1 MGKKKEKYEEII
13 ENGEDPEEVLSK
25 PSKKVKRAFTIRLDE
40 DLLNQLE
47 RLGKNTSKAMIAR
60 SFLDLRRYIILKP
73 NQHNPITAV
82 DGTPFAL
89 LPINLWGSILHVLPS
104 AKQLEIGDELGKII
118 NINCGLDDNV
128 QSQLDKM
135 SYLQGLG
142 IFECTEV
149 TGKFRGEKRSFLG
162 IKAKVWPLDVMHA
175 LLYRLLHNHQIPE
188 EWMDIGSN
196 VAEHIEDSEKS
207 IFISP
212 YGENCSP

>member
-1 MGKKKEKYEEII
+1 M
-13 ENGEDPEEVLSK
+13 
-25 PSKKVKRAFTIRLDE
+25 
-40 DLLNQLE
+40 
-47 RLGKNTSKAMIAR
+47 
-60 SFLDLRRYIILKP
+60 
-73 NQHNPITAV
+73 
-82 DGTPFAL
+82 

-162 IKAKVWPLDVMHA
+162 IKAKVWPLNVMHA

-207 IFISP
+207 INKLKKTSAFRNKLNFVLVFQEEL
-212 YGENCSP
+212 GGFRENFSEDCAYFKFSQLILDS